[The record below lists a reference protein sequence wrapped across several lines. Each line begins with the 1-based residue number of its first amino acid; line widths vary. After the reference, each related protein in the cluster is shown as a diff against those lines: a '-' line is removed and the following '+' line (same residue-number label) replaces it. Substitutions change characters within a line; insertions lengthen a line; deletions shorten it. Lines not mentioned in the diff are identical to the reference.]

1 MIELE
6 IQALSLA
13 REGLLI
19 DVGRVIA
26 ACGFALVRQRLADDR
41 HGVLLTLIVRGP
53 ARKQRELQA
62 ALATRERIVS
72 FEIHPAAEGPPRPH
86 FAASR
91 TVASNYVPPP
101 AAEAP
106 KPVMTPPAPRAPDS
120 LAQVERAVP
129 AAPPAFV
136 KPQPLL
142 QSEPEHAAEPSPIV
156 LRSTEPVAAPAP
168 EPAAPFQDAIPLDAD
183 RAAVEKLLP
192 KLTGDYPHIFPS
204 LQQLEQTVQAGAC
217 ESSLLLAGEVIGAW
231 LFARQHPLAT
241 RLSLDEAMQ
250 QIAMPALLT
259 LTEANYFGNQLHIR
273 NSPLCTQ
280 QGNSRCSFF
289 SGYLQGLIGPAIAS
303 RELSIFAVCCRS
315 YGADECVLALM
326 E

>member
-19 DVGRVIA
+19 DVGRAIA

-41 HGVLLTLIVRGP
+41 HGVLLTLVVRGP
-53 ARKQRELQA
+53 ARKQRDLQA

-72 FEIHPAAEGPPRPH
+72 FEIHPVAEGLPRPH

-91 TVASNYVPPP
+91 TVASNYLPPP

-106 KPVMTPPAPRAPDS
+106 KPVMPQPVPKAPPP
-120 LAQVERAVP
+120 LAQVAP
-129 AAPPAFV
+129 ATQPAFV

-142 QSEPEHAAEPSPIV
+142 QSELEHAAQSAGRPLLSAAP
-156 LRSTEPVAAPAP
+156 LAAAAPAP
-168 EPAAPFQDAIPLDAD
+168 VPAAPFQEVVPLDAD
-183 RAAVEKLLP
+183 QVAVEKLLP
-192 KLTGDYPHIFPS
+192 KLTGDYPRIFPW
-204 LQQLEQTVQAGAC
+204 LQLLEQSVQAGAC
-217 ESSLLLAGEVIGAW
+217 ESTLSLAGERVGAW
-231 LFARQHPLAT
+231 LSARQHAPAT

-250 QIAMPALLT
+250 QIALPALLT
-259 LTEANYFGNQLHIR
+259 LVEANYSGNQLHIR
-273 NSPLCTQ
+273 NSPLCTRE
-280 QGNSRCSFF
+280 GNSRCSFF

-303 RELSIFAVCCRS
+303 QALSIFAVCCRS